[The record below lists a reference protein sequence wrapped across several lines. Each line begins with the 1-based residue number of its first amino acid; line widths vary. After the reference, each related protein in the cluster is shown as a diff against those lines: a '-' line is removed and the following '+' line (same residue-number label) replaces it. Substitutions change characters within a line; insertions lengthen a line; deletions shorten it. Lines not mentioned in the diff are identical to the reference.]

1 MENHNEQSQSYTINL
16 LVRYGSLNSIY
27 NEVFNYEKLTVF
39 QQQKIYNFCILII
52 VQKVFQREI
61 QF

>member
-1 MENHNEQSQSYTINL
+1 MENYNDQSQSYIINL